1 MEKQQENKVSE
12 EVQQLAD
19 IMTSLG
25 KDKLNE
31 VTDHIKEA
39 IEHLEKIAE
48 IVGHDDILGM
58 GRIITKLSMLG
69 IAVVLTKMMPQ
80 KEEVSVDLTGEQDE
94 LPN

>member
-1 MEKQQENKVSE
+1 MEKQKENKFPE
-12 EVQQLAD
+12 EVQQLVD
-19 IMTSLG
+19 IMTSLD

-39 IEHLEKIAE
+39 IDHLEKTTE
-48 IVGHDDILGM
+48 IVGHDDLFGM
-58 GRIITKLSMLG
+58 GRIITKLSLLG
-69 IAVVLTKMMPQ
+69 IAVVLTRMMPQ